1 MDEGNLKKYLFY
13 AIGEILLVM
22 VGILL
27 ALQVNNWN
35 QNISRARLETNYLKR
50 LQNDLKK
57 DSRRLNTHFELLNIK
72 SEMLK
77 LILSGDL
84 E

>member
-27 ALQVNNWN
+27 ALQVNNWY

-57 DSRRLNTHFELLNIK
+57 DSSRLNTHFELLNIK